1 MTASLKRQLQAQFA
15 GDEFTAEGELT
26 DQALA
31 LRLQAM
37 AASNGA
43 AFDRPSRNRFLQE
56 AARRLRERQDTDR

>member
-1 MTASLKRQLQAQFA
+1 VTASVKRQLQAQFA
-15 GDEFTAEGELT
+15 GDEFTAEGDLT

-43 AFDRPSRNRFLQE
+43 AFDRASRNRFLQE
-56 AARRLRERQDTDR
+56 AARRLRERNEEDK